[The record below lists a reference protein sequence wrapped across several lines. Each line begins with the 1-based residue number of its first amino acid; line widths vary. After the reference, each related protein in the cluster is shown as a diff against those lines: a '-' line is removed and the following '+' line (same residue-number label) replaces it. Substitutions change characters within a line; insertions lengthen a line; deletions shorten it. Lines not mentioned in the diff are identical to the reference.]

1 MIVLGL
7 NALEVLARRTCGDD
21 AVLRE
26 LRDEFILAFLLLP
39 ARSNSGNLVA
49 ELVNTEELAHCL
61 QDGGIDITHD
71 EVLSWLRSRGY
82 LISDMGER
90 RNSPSDLC
98 LHLGLMEQQ
107 RSISEGGGG
116 SVVLVLRTMLTRKG
130 WEYIY
135 PRIEKYLRQRDE
147 P

>member
-1 MIVLGL
+1 MKP
-7 NALEVLARRTCGDD
+7 D
-21 AVLRE
+21 
-26 LRDEFILAFLLLP
+26 
-39 ARSNSGNLVA
+39 A